1 MYDHLDRTL
10 KPLEENG
17 TVVVIGGGPAGA
29 FFCIHLLRRA
39 RELQRKLKVVVI
51 ERRRQGIGQTG
62 AGFVSG
68 WRGCSYCAGGLSP
81 KLNDALKRL
90 GMRLPA
96 EVIQSQVRSITVQ
109 GYWKNIELE
118 VPDGRQMLSVFRG
131 VRPAK
136 RLDRQH
142 SLDSLLLER
151 AREEGAVLLAGEVY
165 DVKYSTRD
173 RPVVSYRAEG
183 AEAKLEADFAVFAGG
198 VNECAETC
206 QRGGVLVSALQQLSP
221 HYRPPRLRPA
231 LIFELEATPGAA
243 TYLEGQL
250 HFVEYGSPRLRLEMC
265 SLLPKR
271 GYITVVLVG
280 PSVDASTGPAD
291 NMKII
296 NEFLQL
302 PHIRKLVPPSMH
314 LRMACACNPRLVIGS
329 ARHAFAD
336 RVAAIGD
343 MATSRLYKDGILSA
357 HHTASALAETV
368 LLRGVDRDS
377 LEEGYAPVIRGIR
390 RDNRFAA
397 LVFLLHRLVF
407 GSSVLSRV
415 LYQAVITERKRNAAP
430 GRRLEKILWKIA
442 SGDDQYEATFLSM
455 IHPATL
461 WLILSGGLWITLRNY
476 LTELFFNLSWEGFG
490 RFTTGV
496 AKEQFDAKRVSFKRE
511 LGEDDP
517 AFSDR
522 MEFERMY
529 TIRIRARSAQILHQ
543 LGRFGESDRG
553 YFRPRWIQVQRIAGV
568 PNEPD
573 CLIRYEVFGR
583 RFSFC
588 LRLEQ
593 IVQERLLAY
602 RICDGFARGG
612 VLLFEV
618 EQDADEFCNLSI
630 YVAFQFARGRKA
642 MTRPLWWMFRRLF
655 PSFMHDVLW
664 NHSLCQLKNL
674 AEAEEQSST
683 S

>member
-1 MYDHLDRTL
+1 MVDHLGRMQ

-29 FFCIHLLRRA
+29 FFSIHLLRRA
-39 RELQRKLKVVVI
+39 RELQRAVRVVVI
-51 ERRRQGIGQTG
+51 ERRLQGVGQSG
-62 AGFVSG
+62 GEFVAG
-68 WRGCSYCAGGLSP
+68 WKGCSYCAGGLSP
-81 KLNDALKRL
+81 KLNDALKNL
-90 GMRLPA
+90 DLRLPA
-96 EVIQSQVRSITVQ
+96 EAVQSQVRTITVQ

-131 VRPAK
+131 VRPAR

-151 AREEGAVLLAGEVY
+151 ALEEGAVLLSGEV
-165 DVKYSTRD
+165 VEAKYSTRG
-173 RPVVSYRAEG
+173 RPIVRYRAEG
-183 AEAKLEADFAVFAGG
+183 AEAELEADFAVFAGG
-198 VNECAETC
+198 VNDCAETC
-206 QRGGVLVSALQQLSP
+206 QRCGSLSLAFHQLAP

-231 LIFELEATPGAA
+231 LIFELEAAPGVA

-250 HFVEYGSPRLRLEMC
+250 HFVEYGSPTLRLEMC

-280 PSVDASTGPAD
+280 PSVDASTGPGD
-291 NMKII
+291 NVKII
-296 NEFLQL
+296 REFLQL
-302 PHIRKLVPPSMH
+302 PHIRKLVPPSMQ
-314 LRMACACNPRLVIGS
+314 LRMACVCNPRLVIGS

-357 HHTASALAETV
+357 HDTARALADT
-368 LLRGVDRDS
+368 LLVRGVDRGS
-377 LEEGYAPVIRGIR
+377 LQEGYEPIIRAFR

-407 GSSVLSRV
+407 GSSILSRV
-415 LYQAVITERKRNAAP
+415 LYQAVITERKRTASP

-442 SGDDQYEATFLSM
+442 SGDDPYEATFLSM

-461 WLILSGGLWITLRNY
+461 WLILGGGLWITLRNY
-476 LTELFFNLSWEGFG
+476 LTERCFNLRWEGFG

-496 AKEQFDAKRVSFKRE
+496 AKEQFEAKRVAFRRE
-511 LGEDDP
+511 LGECKTAVP
-517 AFSDR
+517 DR
-522 MEFERMY
+522 IEFERMY
-529 TIRIRARSAQILHQ
+529 TIKIRARRAQVLRQ

-553 YFRPRWIQVQRIAGV
+553 YFRPRWIRIQRISGV
-568 PNEPD
+568 PNELD
-573 CLIRYEVFGR
+573 CLIRYEVFGH

-593 IVQERLLAY
+593 IVQEHLLAY
-602 RICDGFARGG
+602 RVRDGFARGG

-618 EQDADEFCNLSI
+618 EQEADEICSLSI
-630 YVAFQFARGRKA
+630 YVAFQFARGESPK
-642 MTRPLWWMFRRLF
+642 TRPLWWMFRRLF
-655 PSFMHDVLW
+655 PSFVHDVLW

-674 AEAEEQSST
+674 AEGEEQSAT
-683 S
+683 N